1 MNVAHELRL
10 VRQRLRAFDAMPAEP
25 LAPAPAP
32 KLKRIS
38 DSEIRAAK
46 VAQPTRFERPRPGAH
61 YKRFSEV

>member
-25 LAPAPAP
+25 VVVEPAP

-38 DSEIRAAK
+38 DHEVRTAK
-46 VAQPTRFERPRPGAH
+46 VAQPTRFERPRANVH
-61 YKRFSEV
+61 YRRFSEV